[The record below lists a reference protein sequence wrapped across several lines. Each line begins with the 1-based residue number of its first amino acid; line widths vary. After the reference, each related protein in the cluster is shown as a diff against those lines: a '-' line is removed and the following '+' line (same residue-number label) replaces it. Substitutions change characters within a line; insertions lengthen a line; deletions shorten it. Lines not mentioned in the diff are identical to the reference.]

1 MTLAREGGLLV
12 PLLFGCFMRGLTL
25 IGKGDYDEAF
35 ALLTEGLSVAERVGD
50 EAVHHRLLNCLGWL
64 FAELGDLDESEAL
77 NARSAQI
84 GRRRSDPGT
93 SPNAELNLGE
103 VFTARGEFARAQ
115 DSFDTIFKYYRDPSS
130 SIWMRFRYS
139 IRMFA
144 GMGELAVAQGDV
156 TAARAYSAECLEL
169 ATRAAARKNLVKAW
183 RLAGKVAMTDR
194 DWDAAEG
201 HFRKSRDL
209 AVALGNPVQLWK
221 AELALGH
228 FLRETKRPDDA
239 RQAYERALAMMNR
252 VRERLRHERLKDAFA
267 QNSDYRQL
275 QNFVA
280 GV

>member
-1 MTLAREGGLLV
+1 
-12 PLLFGCFMRGLTL
+12 
-25 IGKGDYDEAF
+25 
-35 ALLTEGLSVAERVGD
+35 
-50 EAVHHRLLNCLGWL
+50 
-64 FAELGDLDESEAL
+64 
-77 NARSAQI
+77 
-84 GRRRSDPGT
+84 
-93 SPNAELNLGE
+93 
-103 VFTARGEFARAQ
+103 
-115 DSFDTIFKYYRDPSS
+115 
-130 SIWMRFRYS
+130 
-139 IRMFA
+139 
-144 GMGELAVAQGDV
+144 
-156 TAARAYSAECLEL
+156 
-169 ATRAAARKNLVKAW
+169 
-183 RLAGKVAMTDR
+183 MTDR